1 MEAQETQG
9 ASSSSTSQCVEGLGQ
24 LPCDVIFHVAKDKD
38 RQIYL
43 RFISI
48 KLNQGKINA
57 WCPRRDTMVSN
68 VLVWG
73 GRGRQ
78 TVLGMLRKQIHWP
91 K

>member
-9 ASSSSTSQCVEGLGQ
+9 ASSSSSSQCVEGLGQ

-48 KLNQGKINA
+48 KLNQGKIYA
-57 WCPRRDTMVSN
+57 
-68 VLVWG
+68 
-73 GRGRQ
+73 
-78 TVLGMLRKQIHWP
+78 
-91 K
+91 